1 MSIQQFFSKSAINT
15 INTAEAVA
23 IDSTVASITVGA
35 VLADGQTLK
44 LGKNGATEM
53 IFTPHGTAGSKKISL
68 TNTGGTAADA
78 IAFTSTAGGVTLTPA
93 SGKNVSIGGILAI
106 TTEIAVG
113 SEPSAPDDGAGGYLY
128 TKADGKPYWVS
139 NDVSE
144 TDLSA
149 SGSGASLSGTT
160 ANQITTVTGANA
172 IQGESKLT
180 FNGTT
185 LAVTGALTTSTT
197 ITATGNITASAFIV
211 NTPQTITI
219 HDTSSSA
226 NITATAVDGD
236 DRNHDPTSSI
246 IYLDVLTGATAT
258 TYHWDLSGFTSP
270 AAGTILH
277 LFYDNSLVTGAK
289 LQVNFGTSPDKLS
302 TGSGLNQFLTFSND
316 GESASLIY
324 INSQWRILNTGAAV
338 S

>member
-1 MSIQQFFSKSAINT
+1 MSTIQQFFSKSAINT

-23 IDSTVASITVGA
+23 IDSTAASITVGA
-35 VLADGQTLK
+35 ALADGQTLK

-53 IFTPHGTAGSKKISL
+53 IFTPHGTAGNEKISL
-68 TNTGGTAADA
+68 TNTAGTEADA
-78 IAFTSTAGGVTLTPA
+78 IAFTSTNGGVTLTPA

-106 TTEIAVG
+106 STELA
-113 SEPSAPDDGAGGYLY
+113 SSPSAPNNGAGGYLY

-160 ANQITTVTGANA
+160 PNEITTVTGANA

-197 ITATGNITASAFIV
+197 ITATGNITGSALMI
-211 NTPQTITI
+211 NTPSNLTDSTAASITSFAKTIVHIDMSGANTNV
-219 HDTSSSA
+219 SSGTMTGVAGQIVHILYKGHGSYNYTLNFGTDGLVSGGGTNDSLIFKNTGDSA
-226 NITATAVDGD
+226 SLVYVDSKWHVI
-236 DRNHDPTSSI
+236 N
-246 IYLDVLTGATAT
+246 TGATVA
-258 TYHWDLSGFTSP
+258 
-270 AAGTILH
+270 
-277 LFYDNSLVTGAK
+277 
-289 LQVNFGTSPDKLS
+289 
-302 TGSGLNQFLTFSND
+302 
-316 GESASLIY
+316 
-324 INSQWRILNTGAAV
+324 
-338 S
+338 